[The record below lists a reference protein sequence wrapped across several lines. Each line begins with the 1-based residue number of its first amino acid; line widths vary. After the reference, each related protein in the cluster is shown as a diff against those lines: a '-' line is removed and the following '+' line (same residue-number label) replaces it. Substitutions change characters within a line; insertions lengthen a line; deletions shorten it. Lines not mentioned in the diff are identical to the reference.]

1 MLFITVK
8 SKFPLG
14 EIVITPNALSTLSEA
29 EVNDGLCRH
38 AKADWGDVYP
48 EDAEQNFNAL
58 ESGGRLFSAYGQ
70 GPKRFWI
77 ITEFEC
83 SVTTILLP
91 LDY

>member
-14 EIVITPNALSTLSEA
+14 EIVITPNALNTLSQA
-29 EVNDGLCRH
+29 EIDDGLCRH
-38 AKADWGDVYP
+38 ANADWGNVCP
-48 EDAEQNFNAL
+48 EDAEQNNQAL
-58 ESGGRLFSAYGQ
+58 KRGSRVLSAFGEGQ
-70 GPKRFWI
+70 KRFWI
-77 ITEFEC
+77 ITEADR

>member
-1 MLFITVK
+1 MFINILK

-14 EIVITPNALSTLSEA
+14 ELVITPNALNTLLEA
-29 EVNDGLCRH
+29 EINEGLCRH
-38 AKADWGDVYP
+38 ANADWGDVYP
-48 EDAEQNFNAL
+48 EDAEQNLNAL
-58 ESGGRLFSAYGQ
+58 ESGGRLFSAYGK
-70 GPKRFWI
+70 GLKRFWI